1 MEKLGSQTESSE
13 IRLIKTIQEIDKRI
27 SDTKAKIEEM
37 HNSVKENFKYNNI

>member
-37 HNSVKENFKYNNI
+37 HNSVKENIKYNNI